1 MQARLT
7 DYAKVKKTPVV
18 PQTISRPFGARTV
31 SHKKTSSPS
40 RHPKFRFE
48 WPSVAVT
55 WLQKL
60 FLAQL
65 VTLCG
70 IGLFFVFEAS
80 TAESFQ
86 MVGNA
91 YHFLNQQSKWML
103 VGVGSFLL
111 GWSVPAVIWKRTAVI
126 WYGVALAALV
136 AVFIP
141 GLGLELNGAHRWLSL
156 GGFVAQPAEFLKFA
170 ILIFFASW
178 LSRHQRLGAFLLF
191 LGIPALLV
199 LLQPDL
205 GSLLIVVWLAFSLF
219 FFAEGNLVKF
229 LPIGA
234 VGLVALII
242 AIVSS
247 PYRLAR
253 VTTYLN
259 PEADP
264 LGKGF
269 HVRQVTLGL
278 GNGGWFGQGVGN
290 STQKYLYIPEASS
303 DSIFAIIAEELG
315 FVGSVLILGLF
326 ASFVSVIFALGRHL
340 PEQSFERL
348 LVQGIGAWVAGQV
361 LLNISAVVALVPLT
375 GIPLPFFSY
384 GGSSLLM
391 LFFIMGLLFQLS
403 QKKA

>member
-1 MQARLT
+1 MQTQLA
-7 DYAKVKKTPVV
+7 DYVKIKKTAVSSSV
-18 PQTISRPFGARTV
+18 PIRGFGLRKPAP
-31 SHKKTSSPS
+31 KKTATQPRRTSP
-40 RHPKFRFE
+40 RFQ
-48 WPSVAVT
+48 WPSFDLSS
-55 WLQKL
+55 LQKL
-60 FLAQL
+60 FLLEL
-65 VTLCG
+65 VALCG

-91 YHFLNQQSKWML
+91 YHFLNQQSKWMAIGL
-103 VGVGSFLL
+103 VSFCL
-111 GWSVPAVIWKRTAVI
+111 GWCVPTEFWKKTAVI
-126 WYGVALAALV
+126 WYLLAVAALV

-141 GLGLELNGAHRWLSL
+141 GIGLELNGAHRWLSI

-170 ILIFFASW
+170 LLIFFASW
-178 LSRHQRLGAFLLF
+178 LSKHQRLGAFLLF
-191 LGIPALLV
+191 LGMPAVLV

-229 LPIGA
+229 LPIGV
-234 VGLVALII
+234 VGVLVLII
-242 AIVSS
+242 AIVTS

-315 FVGSVLILGLF
+315 FVGSVVILSLF
-326 ASFVSVIFALGRHL
+326 GSFVYILFKLGAHL
-340 PEQSFERL
+340 PLQSFERL
-348 LVQGIGAWVAGQV
+348 VAQGIGAWVAGQV
-361 LLNISAVVALVPLT
+361 LLNISAVAALVPLT

-391 LFFIMGLLFQLS
+391 LFFIMGILFQLS
-403 QKKA
+403 QKKT